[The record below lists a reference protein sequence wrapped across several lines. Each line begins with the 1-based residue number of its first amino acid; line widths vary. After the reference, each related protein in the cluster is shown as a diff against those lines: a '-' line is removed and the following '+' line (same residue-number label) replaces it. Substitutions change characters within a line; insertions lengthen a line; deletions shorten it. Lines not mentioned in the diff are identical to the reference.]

1 MAFDDRP
8 DKGPVAQDPLGLF
21 RLPGF
26 PPPQG
31 FQPQLTADVPGV
43 DCKTVTGGERNTP
56 FSHDAQ
62 PAFLVYSLSQS
73 ALTRVMIFW
82 ISGSFS
88 GAQTPSSGSPWLTE
102 TPGLK

>member
-8 DKGPVAQDPLGLF
+8 NEGAVAHDPFGLF
-21 RLPGF
+21 DLPGS
-26 PPPQG
+26 PSSQG
-31 FQPQLTADVPGV
+31 FQPLLAADVLSGYYE
-43 DCKTVTGGERNTP
+43 TIAGGSRAIRVCHN
-56 FSHDAQ
+56 AQ
-62 PAFLVYSLSQS
+62 PAAGVYSLSQS